1 MAMLIEA
8 YGTEG
13 AIALGEKFSY
23 SFLSLLLDQTIEM
36 RKAPEEREKENI
48 QDWIEEN
55 KERTIEI
62 QTEQGARKINLA
74 SFMPIGSQS

>member
-23 SFLSLLLDQTIEM
+23 NFLSLLLDQTIEL
-36 RKAPEEREKENI
+36 RRDPEDKDKEDI
-48 QDWIEEN
+48 QDWVEQN

-62 QTEQGARKINLA
+62 GTGEAKRAINIA
-74 SFMPIGSQS
+74 SFMAIGNN

>member
-23 SFLSLLLDQTIEM
+23 NFLSMLLDQTIEL
-36 RKAPEEREKENI
+36 RKEPEEREKGNI
-48 QDWIEEN
+48 QDWIEEQGD
-55 KERTIEI
+55 RTIEI
-62 QTEQGARKINLA
+62 STSSGARKINLK
-74 SFMPIGSQS
+74 SFMPVESS